1 MKIFHYGSSWDDWNP
16 HYNLLEI
23 SLNVGW
29 ILFKVELQI
38 KNVNLFQIEIDFT
51 NKKYWK
57 THLYL
62 MGFYVGVVSPK
73 FYY

>member
-1 MKIFHYGSSWDDWNP
+1 MKNFHYGSTWHNWNP

-23 SLNVGW
+23 SLDIRW
-29 ILFKVELQI
+29 ILFKIELQI

-51 NKKYWK
+51 NKKYWR